1 MKRLGFCYHPGLHG
15 ARELAERLAAQ
26 ARDRGVEVWIVALA
40 WDEVDR
46 SLAEQTP
53 DSDLLV
59 CVGGDGTVLHASE
72 VAARSGTP
80 IFGVRIGRLGFLCEV
95 TEGEAAEAIDRVL
108 RGEARSERR
117 TMVHAHFGEREAAD
131 AEPAHALNDVVIGRR
146 GLGRTISVGARID
159 GVLIAEYRADAV
171 IVATATGSTGYA
183 LSVGGPI
190 LHPGS
195 DSIVLIPVAPH
206 LSRANALVLPG
217 DANLELEVARGF
229 EAYMTVDGRAERP
242 VPAGTVVHLS
252 RSPRTVDFLRLGDE
266 SQFYAN
272 LALRLGW
279 LRHDHVLNERAPGD
293 GAPDEHARDDGD
305 AVPAKDA

>member
-1 MKRLGFCYHPGLHG
+1 MGRPLSW
-15 ARELAERLAAQ
+15 E
-26 ARDRGVEVWIVALA
+26 
-40 WDEVDR
+40 EVDR
-46 SLAEQTP
+46 SLAERTP

-95 TEGEAAEAIDRVL
+95 TEGEAAEAIERVL

-117 TMVHAHFGEREAAD
+117 TMVQAHFEDTEAD
-131 AEPAHALNDVVIGRR
+131 EPGPVHALNDVVIGRR
-146 GLGRTISVGARID
+146 GLGRTISVGARVD

-190 LHPGS
+190 LHPSS
-195 DSIVLIPVAPH
+195 DNVVLIPVAPH
-206 LSRANALVLPG
+206 LSRSNALVLPG
-217 DANLELEVARGF
+217 DANLQLEVARGF
-229 EAYMTVDGRAERP
+229 EAYMTVDGQLERP
-242 VPAGTVVHLS
+242 VPAGTVVHVS
-252 RSPRTVDFLRLGDE
+252 RSPRTVEFLRLGDE

-272 LALRLGW
+272 LARRLGW
-279 LRHDHVLNERAPGD
+279 LRLDHVL
-293 GAPDEHARDDGD
+293 DEHVLDGD
-305 AVPAKDA
+305 EAPPAEEA